1 MGIILHLV
9 VDRGSAL
16 TGKRAEDTVW
26 QGSVKHR
33 AMGSDYSGY
42 EVGTWIQ
49 RNGGC
54 RIGSSSMC
62 RGMDDF
68 RRSDAQPAIGAG
80 PFAGRLFNALW
91 ADKMAGSR
99 LRRRPWMLLGW
110 EPVGGAYGSFFEVH
124 QDLYF
129 IHILQEEHMALS
141 LSFGMPGIFDQVKDE
156 ANDRFMIE
164 KRSSL

>member
-1 MGIILHLV
+1 MLV
-9 VDRGSAL
+9 LQEGPMARSLRCIRPPDQGLNGYYIAL
-16 TGKRAEDTVW
+16 
-26 QGSVKHR
+26 
-33 AMGSDYSGY
+33 
-42 EVGTWIQ
+42 
-49 RNGGC
+49 GG
-54 RIGSSSMC
+54 GQ
-62 RGMDDF
+62 

-80 PFAGRLFNALW
+80 PFAGRLFNALCFSGIR